1 MEGICWFH
9 EQCPERAVLRYATS
23 TNESSLPAE
32 GKIGVIP
39 LSGHNGAKSDFRND
53 RVKRGQGF
61 TEGGMPF
68 SMDHVYR
75 SQWKRITPCI
85 SIARETVLP
94 DELPRRSS
102 GDARKFALQGA
113 RGVILRM
120 PSSAMPPRS
129 SWNFKIKFVW
139 ISSFFFFFLLRHKSG
154 LARSCRTVKVVSR
167 WISFTYDI
175 LESRKNFATQWF
187 TPCD

>member
-1 MEGICWFH
+1 MHGDGRHMFDELAPRGW
-9 EQCPERAVLRYATS
+9 PEWAVLRYAS

-68 SMDHVYR
+68 SMADVYR
-75 SQWKRITPCI
+75 SQWKGITPCI
-85 SIARETVLP
+85 SIARETLLP
-94 DELPRRSS
+94 GELPRRWS

-113 RGVILRM
+113 RGVILCS
-120 PSSAMPPRS
+120 SSAMHPRS
-129 SWNFKIKFVW
+129 SCNFKMIKFV
-139 ISSFFFFFLLRHKSG
+139 
-154 LARSCRTVKVVSR
+154 
-167 WISFTYDI
+167 
-175 LESRKNFATQWF
+175 
-187 TPCD
+187 

>member
-139 ISSFFFFFLLRHKSG
+139 ISSFSFFFAAS
-154 LARSCRTVKVVSR
+154 
-167 WISFTYDI
+167 
-175 LESRKNFATQWF
+175 
-187 TPCD
+187 